1 MKGIYVNMKNKKLII
16 LIIINILLITLI
28 ISLAISFT
36 TRKNTRQEIE
46 NILKNEQWKIRI
58 RDNDKIYTTY
68 YLDDNYIIKQC
79 IGIPYYLWD
88 YNTTIYYFEEKINI
102 EDISKKLSS
111 YQIESENSDRVY
123 YIKEKENQSYTA
135 FRSLENE
142 INSILEK
149 SNSKKHTTIYK

>member
-135 FRSLENE
+135 LQTVKNE